1 MHIIWIK
8 GCEYSK
14 KTMNKLVTYEYIT
27 YISLVIMI
35 IVIALWNALI
45 NPSENIPRILPTIIY
60 NLPLLVLMHKLKSN
74 RFGTYIMTSYVMLL
88 YFVAGV
94 GNIASEHTI
103 YLGAIISTL
112 SLAIF
117 VSSILYVREKNKGSI
132 KNTT

>member
-8 GCEYSK
+8 SCESSK

-88 YFVAGV
+88 YFVAGI

-103 YLGAIISTL
+103 YLGAVISIL
-112 SLAIF
+112 SITIF
-117 VSSILYVREKNKGSI
+117 ISSILYVREKNKGSI
-132 KNTT
+132 KNSA

>member
-74 RFGTYIMTSYVMLL
+74 KFGTYIMTSYVMLL
-88 YFVAGV
+88 YFVAGI
-94 GNIASEHTI
+94 GSIASEHTI
-103 YLGAIISTL
+103 YLGVVISIL
-112 SLAIF
+112 SLVIF
-117 VSSILYVREKNKGSI
+117 ISSILYVREKNKVLV

>member
-1 MHIIWIK
+1 MYIIWIT

-88 YFVAGV
+88 YFVAGI

-103 YLGAIISTL
+103 YLGAVISIL
-112 SLAIF
+112 SITIF
-117 VSSILYVREKNKGSI
+117 ISSILYVREKNKESI

>member
-8 GCEYSK
+8 DCEYSK

-88 YFVAGV
+88 YFVAGI

-103 YLGAIISTL
+103 YLGAVISILSII
-112 SLAIF
+112 IF
-117 VSSILYVREKNKGSI
+117 ISSILYVREKNKGSI

>member
-1 MHIIWIK
+1 MHFIWNE

-14 KTMNKLVTYEYIT
+14 KIVNKLITYEYIT

-35 IVIALWNALI
+35 VVIASWNALI

-74 RFGTYIMTSYVMLL
+74 KFGTYIMTSYVMLL
-88 YFVAGV
+88 YFVAGI
-94 GNIASEHTI
+94 GSIASEHTI
-103 YLGAIISTL
+103 YLGVIISTL
-112 SLAIF
+112 SLTIF
-117 VSSILYVREKNKGSI
+117 VSSILYVRERNKGSI

>member
-1 MHIIWIK
+1 MYIIWIT

-14 KTMNKLVTYEYIT
+14 KTMTKLVTYEYIT

-88 YFVAGV
+88 YFVAGI

-103 YLGAIISTL
+103 YLGAVISIL
-112 SLAIF
+112 SITIF
-117 VSSILYVREKNKGSI
+117 ISSILYVREKNKGSV
-132 KNTT
+132 KNSA

>member
-1 MHIIWIK
+1 MHIIWIT

-88 YFVAGV
+88 YFVAGI

-103 YLGAIISTL
+103 YLGAVISIL
-112 SLAIF
+112 SITIF
-117 VSSILYVREKNKGSI
+117 ISSILYVREKNKGSI
-132 KNTT
+132 KNSA

>member
-88 YFVAGV
+88 YFVAGI

-103 YLGAIISTL
+103 YLGAVISIL
-112 SLAIF
+112 SITIF
-117 VSSILYVREKNKGSI
+117 ISSILYVREKNKGSV
-132 KNTT
+132 KNSA

>member
-1 MHIIWIK
+1 MHIIWIT

-88 YFVAGV
+88 YFVAGI

-103 YLGAIISTL
+103 YLGAVISIL
-112 SLAIF
+112 SITIF
-117 VSSILYVREKNKGSI
+117 ISSILYVREKNKGSI
-132 KNTT
+132 KNSS

>member
-1 MHIIWIK
+1 MYIIWIT

-88 YFVAGV
+88 YFVAGI

-103 YLGAIISTL
+103 YLGAVISIL
-112 SLAIF
+112 SITIF
-117 VSSILYVREKNKGSI
+117 ISSILYVREKNKGSI
-132 KNTT
+132 KNSA

>member
-1 MHIIWIK
+1 MYIIWIT

-88 YFVAGV
+88 YFVAGI

-103 YLGAIISTL
+103 YLGAVISIL
-112 SLAIF
+112 SITIF
-117 VSSILYVREKNKGSI
+117 ISSILYVREKNKGSV
-132 KNTT
+132 KNSA